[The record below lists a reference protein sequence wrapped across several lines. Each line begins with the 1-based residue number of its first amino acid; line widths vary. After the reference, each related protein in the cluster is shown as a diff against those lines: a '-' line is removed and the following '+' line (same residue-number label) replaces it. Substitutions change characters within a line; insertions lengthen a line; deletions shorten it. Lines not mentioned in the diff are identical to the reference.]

1 MDQPRASRIWELDAL
16 RGVCILFV
24 ILVHLL
30 FDLSYFLGVSIHSN
44 PTLKFIQQY
53 GGVVFVLLSGLCA
66 TLGRRSFRRGAA
78 VFGCGML
85 VTLVTWAM
93 VPLGMGDDSVVVRFG
108 VLHLLGI
115 CMMVWPLF
123 KKLPTW
129 ALAVLGGIL
138 VVLGYWFEGWT
149 VDVGWLFPFGLKT
162 AAFQSGDY
170 WPLFPQLGW
179 FLLGAVLG
187 RTVYREKRTLLP
199 RFPSEAAPVRF
210 LRWCGRKSLWIYLV
224 HQPLLYGLT
233 ALLGILSCTGT

>member
-1 MDQPRASRIWELDAL
+1 MDQPKRSRIWELDAL
-16 RGVCILFV
+16 RGVCILCV

-30 FDLSYFLGVSIHSN
+30 FDLSYFLGVSIHAN
-44 PTLKFIQQY
+44 PALLFIQQY

-66 TLGRRSFRRGAA
+66 TLGRHSFRRGLA

-93 VPLGMGDDSVVVRFG
+93 VPLGMADESVVVRFG
-108 VLHLLGI
+108 VLHLLGL
-115 CMMVWPLF
+115 CMMLWPLLR
-123 KKLPTW
+123 KLPTW
-129 ALAVLGGIL
+129 AMAVLGLVI
-138 VVLGYWFEGWT
+138 VVLGYWFAGIEVGP
-149 VDVGWLFPFGLKT
+149 GWLFPLGLKN
-162 AAFQSGDY
+162 ASFQSGDY

-187 RTVYREKRTLLP
+187 RTVYREKKTLLP

-210 LRWCGRKSLWIYLV
+210 LRWCGRQSLWIYLV

-233 ALLGILSCTGT
+233 ALLRILS